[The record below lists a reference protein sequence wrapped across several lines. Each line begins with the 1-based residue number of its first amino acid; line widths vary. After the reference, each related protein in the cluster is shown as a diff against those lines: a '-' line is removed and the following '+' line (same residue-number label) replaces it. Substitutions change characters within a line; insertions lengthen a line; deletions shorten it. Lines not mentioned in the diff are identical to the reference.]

1 METLSQ
7 ENLPP
12 AETDILS
19 LIEQRSAAAFYQPI
33 ISVKKRS
40 VIGLETVGRGIDPES
55 RNLIEAD
62 RLYQLSNEKNKSL
75 DLDRLF
81 RLKGLEGFAEIQSKM
96 PGLILFLGVETS
108 VLTKDVVG
116 SGHLLRMVQGLK
128 LDPNSIAVEL
138 SKSETM
144 DSEAA
149 RIFVEN
155 YRNNNFLISMRDV
168 DTGRESLD
176 RVLRLAPDILKL
188 DPSLST
194 NLSKDSYKRDG
205 LKSLG
210 NLGHR
215 MGSLIV
221 ANGIQNE
228 EDALVALEFGAD
240 MLQGSYFSKPQRTE
254 ISTTL
259 GLKARIVFVASRFK
273 RLMTEKVSRDKDR
286 KSRYEAI
293 ASEVLSSVQSSLL
306 EEAEEK
312 FPKHLKTYTQLECLY
327 LLNQDGVQVTE
338 TVCNIHMVSER
349 RKYLFQP
356 APKGTDHSL
365 KDYYYS
371 LVYNGLDRYFTE
383 PYISLASGN
392 LCVTAAGMLK
402 DPEGKKAFI
411 LCMDI
416 DVTKF

>member
-1 METLSQ
+1 MEIVSK
-7 ENLPP
+7 ENTVP
-12 AETDILS
+12 AETDVLS
-19 LIEQRSAAAFYQPI
+19 LIEQGSAAAFYQPI
-33 ISVKKRS
+33 ISIKKKS
-40 VIGLETVGRGIDPES
+40 VIGLETVGRGIDPEN
-55 RNLIEAD
+55 RQLIEAEK
-62 RLYQLSNEKNKSL
+62 LYQLSSEKNKAL
-75 DLDRLF
+75 DLDRLL
-81 RLKGLEGFAEIQSKM
+81 RLKGLEGFTEIQSKM

-116 SGHLLRMVQGLK
+116 SGHLLRVVQDLK
-128 LDPNSIAVEL
+128 LDPCSIAVEL
-138 SKSETM
+138 SRSETK
-144 DSEAA
+144 DPESA
-149 RIFVEN
+149 RTFVDN
-155 YRNNNFLISMRDV
+155 YRNTNFLISMRDV

-188 DPSLST
+188 SPSLT
-194 NLSKDSYKRDG
+194 ANLSKDSYKKDG
-205 LKSLG
+205 FRSLV

-215 MGSLIV
+215 LGSLIV
-221 ANGIQNE
+221 ANGVENE
-228 EDALVALEFGAD
+228 EDALAALELGAD

-254 ISTTL
+254 ISATL

-286 KSRYEAI
+286 KVHYEKI
-293 ASEVLSSVQSSLL
+293 ATAVLAGVQESLI

-312 FPKHLKTYTQLECLY
+312 FPKHLKAYPQLECLY

-338 TVCNIHMVSER
+338 TVCNIQMVSER

-371 LVYNGLDRYFTE
+371 LVYNGLERYFTE

-392 LCVTAAGMLK
+392 LCVTAAGLLK
-402 DPEGKKAFI
+402 GPEGNKPYI

-416 DVTKF
+416 DVTKI

>member
-1 METLSQ
+1 METLSS
-7 ENLPP
+7 ENVPP
-12 AETDILS
+12 TETDLLS
-19 LIEQRSAAAFYQPI
+19 LIEQRSAATFYQPV
-33 ISVKKRS
+33 ISIKKKS

-55 RNLIEAD
+55 RSLIEAD
-62 RLYQLSNEKNKSL
+62 KLYQLSSEKNKSL

-96 PGLILFLGVETS
+96 PGLILFLGIETS
-108 VLTKDVVG
+108 VLTREVVG
-116 SGHLLRMVQGLK
+116 SGHLLGMVQNLK
-128 LDPNSIAVEL
+128 LDPYSIAVDL
-138 SKSETM
+138 SKSETK
-144 DSEAA
+144 DPDAA
-149 RIFVEN
+149 RTFVEN
-155 YRNNNFLISMRDV
+155 YRGNNFLISMRDV
-168 DTGRESLD
+168 DTSRESLD
-176 RVLRLAPDILKL
+176 RVLRLTPDILKL
-188 DPSLST
+188 DPALAA
-194 NLSKDSYKRDG
+194 NLSKDSYKKDG
-205 LKSLG
+205 FRSLV

-215 MGSLIV
+215 LGGLIV
-221 ANGIQNE
+221 ANGVENE
-228 EDALVALEFGAD
+228 EDALAALELGAD

-273 RLMTEKVSRDKDR
+273 RLMTERVSRDKDR
-286 KSRYEAI
+286 KAHYEKI
-293 ASEVLSSVQSSLL
+293 ATEVLAGVQESLI
-306 EEAEEK
+306 EEAEER
-312 FPKHLKTYTQLECLY
+312 FPKQLKSHPQLECLY

-371 LVYNGLDRYFTE
+371 LVYNGLERYFTE

-392 LCVTAAGMLK
+392 LCVTAAGLLK
-402 DPEGKKAFI
+402 DPEGKKPYI

-416 DVTKF
+416 DVTKI